1 MVLTVAAAIFVF
13 GMLVLVHELG
23 HFVTAKLTGMRV
35 NEFAIGF
42 GPQLFSIHY
51 GETEYSVRCI
61 PLGGFNDIAG
71 MNPEEND
78 AGERGYCEKP
88 ILSRMLVILSGSAMN
103 LLLPIIIFFGIFFFA
118 GVSTPSTEPV
128 IGGVLPDRPA
138 AVAGIQKGD
147 RILSVD
153 DTEIAKWSDFVL
165 AVKDSPDKDLRI
177 RYERDG
183 VQQETV
189 VTPTYDKTRK
199 LALVG
204 VMSSVTTEHP
214 GIFESM
220 WLAVSKTW
228 EILSMMIYELTRILW
243 QFSGEE
249 LSGPIGIAQMAGEMA
264 QFGMVTLLNFA
275 AFLSLNLGILNL
287 FPIPALDGG
296 HFLTLLVEAVRG
308 KPMSTKALQYAQAV
322 GVALL
327 VTLMLFAT
335 KNDIVR
341 VVTGG

>member
-204 VMSSVTTEHP
+204 VM
-214 GIFESM
+214 
-220 WLAVSKTW
+220 
-228 EILSMMIYELTRILW
+228 
-243 QFSGEE
+243 
-249 LSGPIGIAQMAGEMA
+249 
-264 QFGMVTLLNFA
+264 
-275 AFLSLNLGILNL
+275 
-287 FPIPALDGG
+287 
-296 HFLTLLVEAVRG
+296 
-308 KPMSTKALQYAQAV
+308 
-322 GVALL
+322 
-327 VTLMLFAT
+327 
-335 KNDIVR
+335 
-341 VVTGG
+341 